1 MEERAKGRG
10 LRRAIGELLCPFC
23 LGTSIASG
31 FIYGYV
37 FAPRISRSL
46 ASIFAV
52 SGLADFLQQLYVKTQ
67 EMNE

>member
-1 MEERAKGRG
+1 
-10 LRRAIGELLCPFC
+10 
-23 LGTSIASG
+23 
-31 FIYGYV
+31 
-37 FAPRISRSL
+37 L